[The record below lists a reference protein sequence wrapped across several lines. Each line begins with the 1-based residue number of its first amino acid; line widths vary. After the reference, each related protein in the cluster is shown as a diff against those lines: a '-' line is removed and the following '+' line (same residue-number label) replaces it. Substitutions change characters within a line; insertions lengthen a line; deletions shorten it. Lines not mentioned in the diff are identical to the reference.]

1 MLGKLLVATA
11 NGGWNSCDL
20 QGSKL
25 RLITKRKI
33 VTGKRVVKN
42 GIRSQTHVFV
52 YIFAKENSPK
62 GLDQDRN
69 LK

>member
-1 MLGKLLVATA
+1 MLGKLLVAKA

-42 GIRSQTHVFV
+42 GIRSQTH
-52 YIFAKENSPK
+52 IFAKEDSPK